1 MLRLLEEAGPRRVE
15 GMKAG
20 GLKAAAVAME
30 ETKRVK
36 LNFMVSNLSL
46 TEIVSYRVESLN
58 LFSAAVCSL

>member
-36 LNFMVSNLSL
+36 LNFMVS
-46 TEIVSYRVESLN
+46 
-58 LFSAAVCSL
+58 